1 MHNFILLMWL
11 YFLLDGNILIAFT
24 FLALHANITVYSVVL
39 IFASISFLIHKSKC
53 FSKEYGQIGLFQIV
67 GYTSLFSLLTFLV
80 FFMNLILENFNTRF
94 IECTYI
100 FIMKTPELMPNLGLF
115 WYFLTEMFDH
125 FLIFFTI
132 VFQMNAFI
140 YAIPLTIRLK
150 DDPIVNI
157 FVQVGLLAVLKS
169 YPSVG
174 DTSLYIS
181 MLPMLSYLFPL
192 MRNILV
198 YSCMLLASTVL
209 APVMFYLW
217 LGSGGGNANFY
228 FAITLV
234 NAVGQIFL
242 IVDVLYASLKREF
255 IKKNGADIPMSK
267 SGKVPAL
274 FALE

>member
-1 MHNFILLMWL
+1 MWL
-11 YFLLDGNILIAFT
+11 HFLLAGNAWASFA

-39 IFASISFLIHKSKC
+39 VFASISFLDQKFNFLDKKDKQ
-53 FSKEYGQIGLFQIV
+53 KEPKQNLWQLL
-67 GYTSLFSLLTFLV
+67 GYLSLFFAMAFLV
-80 FFMNLILENFNTRF
+80 FAINLYFEDFNFRF
-94 IECTYI
+94 IECTYM

-132 VFQMNAFI
+132 VFQVNAFI

-157 FVQVGLLAVLKS
+157 FVQVGLLATLKS

-174 DTSLYIS
+174 ETSLYVS

-242 IVDVLYASLKREF
+242 LVDVLYANLKREF
-255 IKKNGADIPMSK
+255 IKKNGADIPKCK
-267 SGKVPAL
+267 SGANAL